1 MHEWK
6 VAVARYSKFA
16 CSNTVYLKIWLY
28 NNLDMLIYLT
38 TEAFSRELT
47 NQLNRFK
54 KSTCANSIEVLLIAI
69 RRAIR

>member
-1 MHEWK
+1 
-6 VAVARYSKFA
+6 
-16 CSNTVYLKIWLY
+16 
-28 NNLDMLIYLT
+28 MLTYLT

-69 RRAIR
+69 RGAIR